1 MDIVDFDE
9 LKDTAGV
16 KVIRFDE
23 DIRKVFCARSTSPF
37 GYIAVLGTNK
47 LSIYLA
53 YADEATAMYDHIVT
67 MSQWDF
73 RNRNVGPKVELID
86 FTDSCESFV
95 SYQST
100 GEICLWSISKKE
112 FREKLWSLGRSD
124 MPLTKIRA
132 VQEDR
137 MIVGYSRN
145 RRQFIVL

>member
-1 MDIVDFDE
+1 
-9 LKDTAGV
+9 
-16 KVIRFDE
+16 
-23 DIRKVFCARSTSPF
+23 
-37 GYIAVLGTNK
+37 
-47 LSIYLA
+47 
-53 YADEATAMYDHIVT
+53 
-67 MSQWDF
+67 
-73 RNRNVGPKVELID
+73 LID

-112 FREKLWSLGRSD
+112 FREKLWSLVRSD